1 MIAELRTNPINP
13 HRLEISQI
21 RKLCWRKLVYS
32 WSRRFFSYI
41 IRSVAHV
48 IVLGVINSIYL

>member
-41 IRSVAHV
+41 IRSV
-48 IVLGVINSIYL
+48 